1 MSNENQLPLVPLR
14 DMVVF
19 PSMMAPFV
27 VGRRASIQALE
38 ATLATAEKKIFL
50 ATKRD
55 PKVDD
60 PTMDEIYHTG
70 VVATVVQNL
79 KLPNQNVKVMVEGLT
94 RAEIISSQESSGFI
108 TVGVREID
116 TKVVLTP
123 EVSQYM
129 QKLVEIFEQYAKMS
143 HHLAFEG
150 VMSTLKLDDPDRFA
164 DTLAS
169 HILITTPEKQQL
181 LETISPYERLQKLQD
196 FLDVEREKVNLVM
209 HIRSEIRKV

>member
-1 MSNENQLPLVPLR
+1 MSDQTMKLPLVPLR

-60 PTMDEIYHTG
+60 PSMDEIYQIG

-94 RAEIISSQESSGFI
+94 RAEIVASNEGTGYT
-108 TVGVREID
+108 TVDVDLID
-116 TKVVLTP
+116 TKVALTP

-129 QKLVEIFEQYAKMS
+129 QKLVEIFE
-143 HHLAFEG
+143 
-150 VMSTLKLDDPDRFA
+150 
-164 DTLAS
+164 
-169 HILITTPEKQQL
+169 
-181 LETISPYERLQKLQD
+181 
-196 FLDVEREKVNLVM
+196 
-209 HIRSEIRKV
+209 